1 MENNF
6 SIGITLA
13 DLPNEKKVW
22 STPELVILS
31 DDIIK
36 GDSFP
41 GDDGLGIFTSS

>member
-6 SIGITLA
+6 SIDTISV

-36 GDSFP
+36 GSASP
-41 GDDGLGIFTSS
+41 GDDGLGIFTAS